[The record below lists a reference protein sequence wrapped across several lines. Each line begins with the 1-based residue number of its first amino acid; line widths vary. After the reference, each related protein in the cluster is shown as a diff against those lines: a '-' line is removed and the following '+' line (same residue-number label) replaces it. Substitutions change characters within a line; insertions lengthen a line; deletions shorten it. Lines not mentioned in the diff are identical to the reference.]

1 VITQTLLPSG
11 AVLRWDHANRE
22 GVVTVGRRADAV
34 AQLASTTE
42 AAACVGALLSIGS
55 RFAQARVTL
64 ITVWCEPVKPARKG
78 GA

>member
-1 VITQTLLPSG
+1 MITQTMLPGG

-42 AAACVGALLSIGS
+42 AAACIGDLLTTGTAIK
-55 RFAQARVTL
+55 QPRVL
-64 ITVWCEPVKPARKG
+64 VIPVWCEKD